1 MALSKSRRK
10 RGEYGKRGDNRRTVV
25 IRFNPFMYCTM
36 GRRNEL
42 ERGMAGKDPVLFQ
55 RMLAEVGEYARVAD
69 EAGYAGIGHPEHH
82 LQIEGFEASNEPTL
96 MGMWLGQHSKRLRII
111 TCGFVS
117 TTHNPLRTA
126 ESIATMDHMLQGRFG
141 VGLVRGY
148 QARWVENFKI
158 RADIG
163 PVGPW
168 NKNEA
173 EDEYNREYFAEFV
186 DVVVKAL
193 THDTFNHQG
202 KFFQFPPPGLVNPHV
217 HGVYAQYGRGV
228 SPAMEISE
236 IGIAPPPFQ
245 RPHPPLYGGFS
256 ASLRTARFW
265 AKYRGKP
272 IVMSSDLEFC
282 RLLWEAYRK
291 EAATFGY
298 TPNPGDEA
306 AWGGLM
312 ICAKT
317 DAEAEA
323 LAADMRWF
331 WEQWATPFGQ
341 GAVNI
346 LFGSPDTLSRQIEA
360 AAKAVPINECFLI
373 IPQGIHDRGQVLDS
387 LELFAT
393 RVIPRFQ

>member
-1 MALSKSRRK
+1 M
-10 RGEYGKRGDNRRTVV
+10 
-25 IRFNPFMYCTM
+25 IRFNPFVYSTL
-36 GRRNEL
+36 GRRSEL
-42 ERGMAGKDPVLFQ
+42 TRGMAGKDPVLFQ
-55 RMLAEVGEYARVAD
+55 RMLSEIANYVTFAD
-69 EAGYAGIGHPEHH
+69 EAGYAGWGHPEHH

-96 MGMWLGQHSKRLRII
+96 MGMWVGQHSKRLRVI

-117 TTHNPLRTA
+117 TAHNPLRTA

-141 VGLVRGY
+141 VGMVRGY
-148 QARWVENFKI
+148 QSRWVENFKI
-158 RADIG
+158 RPDIS

-173 EDEYNREYFAEFV
+173 EDQYNRDYFTEFV
-186 DVVVKAL
+186 EVVVKAL
-193 THDTFNHQG
+193 TQDTFSHQG
-202 KFFQFPPPGLVNPHV
+202 QFFQFPPPNFVNPHP
-217 HGVYAQYGRGV
+217 HGVYTAYGRGV
-228 SPAMEISE
+228 AADMRISE
-236 IGIAPPPFQ
+236 IGIAPRPFQ
-245 RPHPPLYGGFS
+245 TPHPPLYGGFS

-282 RLLWEAYRK
+282 RLLWEAYRD
-291 EAATFGY
+291 EAGKFGY
-298 TPNPGDEA
+298 TPAPGDEA

-323 LAADMRWF
+323 LAEDMRWF
-331 WEQWATPFGQ
+331 WDQWAAPFGQ
-341 GAVNI
+341 GAVNMM
-346 LFGSPDTLSRQIEA
+346 FGSPDTLSRQIEA

-373 IPQGIHDRGQVLDS
+373 VPQGIHDRGQVLNS

-393 RVIPRFQ
+393 KVMPRFQ